1 MNQVALTTFS
11 AFDTGR
17 KPSEETN
24 PERFYHGFVLGL
36 MVELRG
42 KYMITS
48 NHESGYGRYDVVL
61 EPLNPKLD
69 AIILEFKVFHPKK
82 ERTLTDTVQ
91 AALQQIEDKKY
102 ETFLLERGIPA
113 QQIRKYGFAF
123 QGKKILIGS

>member
-1 MNQVALTTFS
+1 
-11 AFDTGR
+11 
-17 KPSEETN
+17 
-24 PERFYHGFVLGL
+24 